1 MSQDANDIIDAL
13 SAQEDPRGFF
23 ISIYLDPENPAYSTT
38 DHLAEMEWGNIL
50 VRDDK
55 QS

>member
-1 MSQDANDIIDAL
+1 MTDAL

-23 ISIYLDPENPAYSTT
+23 ISIYLDPENPDYSTAA
-38 DHLAEMEWGNIL
+38 HIAEMEWGNIL
-50 VRDDK
+50 VWDDT